1 MADNRKVVALA
12 VPKAAEPA
20 SAILD
25 TDGPDP
31 QFLHSVLC
39 QVSLPRNPTRETMF
53 TRSCGQVSI
62 TLQAGPLFD
71 GVKMVPQ
78 PLPSG
83 TRPRLVLLHICSQA
97 VKTRSAEVAIGQSV
111 RGFLREL
118 HIDAGGENMRQ
129 FRVQMKA
136 LAACHMIL
144 GAPSPEGPVTLAA
157 KPVERFTAWTTDD
170 EGQYT
175 AWGGRLI
182 LGRAFFD
189 QLVEHA
195 VPLDPEAIAKLKNTS
210 LGLDCYA
217 WLSHR
222 LCRVRS
228 DQGVRLSWNNLHQQF
243 GTEYRDRKNFKTRF
257 LEALRKAVA
266 AYPAARVDQVRGG
279 LRLLPSPPPIA
290 RKAVV
295 VKLPAPAE
303 EPPRGVS
310 ELPLRHRITEDGLD
324 RLRDACPGWDRQWL
338 LLRYLEFMADK
349 PTPKNADAS
358 LVAWGRKFTKGRRPA

>member
-1 MADNRKVVALA
+1 MKAEIATIRPGD
-12 VPKAAEPA
+12 VPTVSIME
-20 SAILD
+20 
-25 TDGPDP
+25 TDGLDP

-39 QVSLPRNPTRETMF
+39 QVSLPRNPTREPMF
-53 TRSCGQVSI
+53 TRTCGQVSI

-97 VKTRSAEVAIGQSV
+97 VKTRSPDVAIGHSV

-129 FRVQMKA
+129 FRAQMKA

-144 GAPSPEGPVTLAA
+144 GAPSAEGPMTLAA

-170 EGQYT
+170 DGQYT
-175 AWGGRLI
+175 AWSGRLV
-182 LGRAFFD
+182 LGRVFFE
-189 QLVEHA
+189 QLLAHA

-210 LGLDCYA
+210 LGLDCYS

-222 LCRVRS
+222 LCRIRS
-228 DQGVRLSWNNLHQQF
+228 DNGVRLSWDNLHQQF
-243 GTEYRDRKNFKTRF
+243 GTEYRDPKDFRKRF
-257 LEALRKAVA
+257 LDGLRKAVA
-266 AYPAARVDQVRGG
+266 AYPMARVDQVRGG

-290 RKAVV
+290 KRAVV
-295 VKLPAPAE
+295 VKLPAPADKPAKE
-303 EPPRGVS
+303 QRPVIAEI
-310 ELPLRHRITEDGLD
+310 PLRHRITEDGLD

-349 PTPKNADAS
+349 PAPKNADAS
-358 LVAWGRKFTKGRRPA
+358 LVAWGRKFTKGKPPL

>member
-1 MADNRKVVALA
+1 MNSELA
-12 VPKAAEPA
+12 TIRPNEPPA
-20 SAILD
+20 VSIME
-25 TDGPDP
+25 TDGPEP

-53 TRSCGQVSI
+53 TRSCGHVSI
-62 TLQAGPLFD
+62 TLRAGPLFD
-71 GVKMVPQ
+71 GVKMAPQ

-97 VKTRSAEVAIGQSV
+97 VKTRSPDVAIGHSV

-129 FRVQMKA
+129 FRAQMKA
-136 LAACHMIL
+136 LAACDMIL
-144 GAPSPEGPVTLAA
+144 GAPSADGPVTLATR
-157 KPVERFTAWTTDD
+157 PVERFTAWTTDD

-182 LGRAFFD
+182 LGRTFFET
-189 QLVEHA
+189 LLEHA
-195 VPLDPEAIAKLKNTS
+195 VPLDAEAIAKLKNTS

-222 LCRVRS
+222 LCRIRS
-228 DQGVRLSWNNLHQQF
+228 DQGVRLSWGNLQQQF
-243 GTEYRDRKNFKTRF
+243 GQEYRDPKNFKTRF
-257 LEALRKAVA
+257 LGAMRKALAV
-266 AYPAARVDQVRGG
+266 YPAARIEQVRGG
-279 LRLLPSPPPIA
+279 LRLYPSPPPIA

-295 VKLPAPAE
+295 VKLPAPATPAKE
-303 EPPRGVS
+303 QRPAVPA
-310 ELPLRHRITEDGLD
+310 LPLRHRITEDGLD

-338 LLRYLEFMADK
+338 VLRYCEFMGDK
-349 PTPKNADAS
+349 PAPKNADAS
-358 LVAWGRKFTKGRRPA
+358 LVAWGRKFTKGKPPA